1 MYWTTNIA
9 RVSIFIFTS
18 LFMFNCELPS
28 SFAAE
33 QDDNAVEGVID
44 ATLLRAERHLRDG
57 RYRTA
62 IDELTDVEASA
73 LALGDV
79 KRLAAVA
86 GNLGAAFLGTG
97 QHQRADSALARS
109 IELAKDIGD
118 ERLHAAGLNNLA
130 ALRARQDNPD
140 QALAIYEESIAVA
153 SAIDKTDI
161 AIDAT
166 INRSKLLLELD
177 RNEAAVENLNRADRL
192 LDDAAPS
199 SATAV
204 RLLALGREWSQLDKT
219 EPAFEAFSRAQEIAE
234 AEDDKRLGSFSV
246 GYLAELYERADRI
259 GEALQL
265 SRQTMFLAQS
275 ADASELLYRWQWQT
289 GRLLAKDE
297 KTDEAIDSYWDS
309 ITTLARL
316 RPELVAAAKAEG
328 RSALAES
335 VEPVYLELADLLLKR
350 AAATPDQQAKQTD
363 LDQARGVIEVFRAA
377 ELEDYFQDDCVAEL
391 KARAQPIDRIADRTA
406 AIYPIILPERTV
418 LLVSLPDGLTQVS
431 VPISSE
437 TLTTD
442 IRSFRDLLEKRTTR
456 QYLQV
461 AQSLYQ
467 SLIKPLEGHLNRLAI
482 DTIVFVPDGPLRTVP
497 LAALH
502 DGQQFLID
510 RYAVATVPSLALID
524 PKPVA
529 EAEVRP
535 LINGLTKSVQGYP
548 ALPHVA
554 EELEAIAD
562 LYGGR
567 VLLDDQFVEGELE
580 QSLASTPYSVVHIAS
595 HGEFAG
601 QPEDS
606 FLLTFDGRIDM
617 DGLEDV
623 IKLSRFR
630 DEPVELLTLSA
641 CRTAA
646 GDDRAALGLA
656 GLAIKAGARSAL
668 ATLWFIND
676 QASSLLV
683 AEFYRELQ
691 RSQGGSKGKALQS
704 AQLTIKS
711 DLRYRHP
718 AYWAPFL
725 IIGNWL

>member
-1 MYWTTNIA
+1 MPRKINIA
-9 RVSIFIFTS
+9 RVSIYIFTL
-18 LFMFNCELPS
+18 LFMFNCELPFS
-28 SFAAE
+28 YAAE
-33 QDDNAVEGVID
+33 QENNAVKGVID
-44 ATLLRAERHLRDG
+44 ATLLRADRYLRDG
-57 RYRTA
+57 RYHTA
-62 IDELTDVEASA
+62 IDELTNVEASA
-73 LALGDV
+73 LALGDT

-86 GNLGAAFLGTG
+86 GNLGAAYLGTG

-130 ALRARQDNPD
+130 ALRARQNDHD
-140 QALAIYEESIAVA
+140 QALAIYEESIVVA
-153 SAIDKTDI
+153 SAIDKVDI

-166 INRSKLLLELD
+166 INRAKLLLKLD
-177 RNEAAVENLNRADRL
+177 RNDAAVENLSRADQL
-192 LDDAAPS
+192 LDAAAPS
-199 SATAV
+199 SETAL
-204 RLLALGREWSQLDKT
+204 RLLALGREWSKFGQT
-219 EPAFEAFSRAQEIAE
+219 EPAYEAFLRAKEIAD

-246 GYLAELYERADRI
+246 GYLAELYEGSNRI
-259 GEALQL
+259 DEALQL
-265 SRQTMFLAQS
+265 SRQAMFLAQS
-275 ADASELLYRWQWQT
+275 ADASELLYRWQWQA
-289 GRLLAKDE
+289 GRLLAKDD
-297 KTDEAIDSYWDS
+297 KTDEAIDAYWDS
-309 ITTLARL
+309 VTTLTRL
-316 RPELVAAAKAEG
+316 RPELIAAAKAEG
-328 RSALAES
+328 RSALSES

-350 AAATPDQQAKQTD
+350 AAATPDREAKQTD

-418 LLVSLPDGLTQVS
+418 LLLSLPDGLTQVS
-431 VPISSE
+431 VPISSA
-437 TLTTD
+437 TLTAE
-442 IRSFRDLLEKRTTR
+442 IRSFRELLEKRTTR
-456 QYLQV
+456 QYLTV
-461 AQSLYQ
+461 AQSLYRH
-467 SLIKPLEGHLNRLAI
+467 LIGPLETHLDRLGI
-482 DTIVFVPDGPLRTVP
+482 DTIVLVPDGPLRTIP

-529 EAEVRP
+529 QAEVKP

-567 VLLDDQFVEGELE
+567 VLLDDQFVEAQLE
-580 QSLASTPYSVVHIAS
+580 QSLASTAYSVVHIAS

-601 QPEDS
+601 RPEDS
-606 FLLTFDGRIDM
+606 FLLTFDGQINM

-691 RSQGGSKGKALQS
+691 RSQGGSKGKALQL
-704 AQLTIKS
+704 AQLAIKS
-711 DLRYRHP
+711 DIRYRHP